1 MVWCLKGRRE
11 GRRKGRGEAARWRD
25 REGRFEARGGSGRGE
40 VTEAGWWRAVATAWP
55 HVRPGRQGHGGCWTA
70 IAAMSTASRTAGAR
84 AASTGPAG
92 GATTS
97 RNVRAAPGCGG
108 RGARGCSESG
118 GARATWG
125 PPYSARPCV
134 VNTARSASILQLRAG
149 GSRTRASLSSPA
161 SGAALAA
168 RRRGVTRRRRGAPRF
183 DPAQRRARAEGGHTG
198 PPHTKQR
205 AEKHDHDPHGAPST
219 PSRPRQSAAL
229 PGRLRVGS
237 GWHCGFLHQLRLA
250 KFPFRCR
257 HRSPNRRLSVS
268 SLQTCNTSRLSCR
281 KHLVGRRLPLSLGLS
296 AQSSTTRDGVHH
308 ALGTDLPVFLARV
321 DFSEPH
327 YDLFPLHTV
336 CVGAHDHG

>member
-1 MVWCLKGRRE
+1 
-11 GRRKGRGEAARWRD
+11 
-25 REGRFEARGGSGRGE
+25 
-40 VTEAGWWRAVATAWP
+40 
-55 HVRPGRQGHGGCWTA
+55 
-70 IAAMSTASRTAGAR
+70 MSTASRTAGAR

-237 GWHCGFLHQLRLA
+237 GWHCDFCTAAPR

-257 HRSPNRRLSVS
+257 HRSPNRRL
-268 SLQTCNTSRLSCR
+268 
-281 KHLVGRRLPLSLGLS
+281 
-296 AQSSTTRDGVHH
+296 
-308 ALGTDLPVFLARV
+308 ARV
-321 DFSEPH
+321 FTS
-327 YDLFPLHTV
+327 DLQHQPSVLQEAPGRSPPSTFRSGFRPKVQRRATEYTMHLAPTSQSFWH
-336 CVGAHDHG
+336 A